1 MKLLKTQN
9 CQSNMRGNKTK
20 QSSRHNSPR
29 PQTFRQYYKAAVI
42 KSMWYQYQKQQ
53 QQHQQQQQQ
62 NQTDIETSE
71 TESLENRSQTPI
83 AV

>member
-42 KSMWYQYQKQQ
+42 KSMWYQYQQ
-53 QQHQQQQQQ
+53 QQQQQQ